1 MDLQDFD
8 SDTLYYDEPL
18 APEVAARLDAAAEQ
32 YGQGTAEQP
41 LLEAQALAPED
52 LTVLVALYRF
62 YYYQHR
68 YQEALGVAHRALD
81 VVAPRLLLPA
91 SWTEVDAAH
100 LGVAAGRS
108 IGLLRFY
115 LLALKGA
122 GYLSLRLGRFEQG
135 KAMLVKVVELDTDN
149 RLGARLLLDV
159 LAEHSAEILIFP
171 TAANAEIR
179 P

>member
-8 SDTLYYDEPL
+8 SAHLYFDEPL
-18 APEVAARLDAAAEQ
+18 APEVAPVWPAAEQ
-32 YGQGTAEQP
+32 YAEGTAEQP
-41 LLEAQALAPED
+41 LLEAQALAPDD
-52 LTVLVALYRF
+52 LTVLVGLYRF

-68 YQEALGVAHRALD
+68 YEAALQIARRRVE
-81 VVAPRLLLPA
+81 VVGPRLLLPA
-91 SWTEVDAAH
+91 NWSEIDAGHVA
-100 LGVAAGRS
+100 VAAERG

-115 LLALKGA
+115 LLALKG

-135 KAMLVKVVELDTDN
+135 KAMLLKVVELDTDN

>member
-8 SDTLYYDEPL
+8 SAHLYFDEPL
-18 APEVAARLDAAAEQ
+18 APEVAARLAAAAEQ
-32 YGQGTAEQP
+32 YAEGGAEQP
-41 LLEAQALAPED
+41 LLEAQALAPDD
-52 LTVLVALYRF
+52 LTVLVGLYRF

-68 YQEALGVAHRALD
+68 YEDALQIALRALE
-81 VVAPRLLLPA
+81 VVGPRLLLPA
-91 SWTEVDAAH
+91 SWSEIDADH
-100 LGVAAGRS
+100 LAVAAGRG